1 MTSMNNG
8 MLNGDL
14 GNPNKP
20 SLTPTTHTRA
30 RSYELEKGLIDGS
43 IEVDDLPKLWAEKM
57 EQYLG
62 GFSRA
67 FQGCLGPLRPS
78 ALELAARNRGWRG

>member
-1 MTSMNNG
+1 
-8 MLNGDL
+8 MLERGFVRCENHL
-14 GNPNKP
+14 
-20 SLTPTTHTRA
+20 A

-62 GFSRA
+62 GF
-67 FQGCLGPLRPS
+67 LGLWPP
-78 ALELAARNRGWRG
+78 AL